1 MEIKKIIEGMTA
13 AEVSEVI
20 DKNFKAVDAE
30 KADKK
35 YIDINI
41 ERLESRTEY
50 LTREAYEA
58 LKMTGNLRDDVE
70 YNIFE
75 EDSQ

>member
-58 LKMTGNLRDDVE
+58 LKLTGNLRDDVE

-75 EDSQ
+75 EDRQ

>member
-20 DKNFKAVDAE
+20 DQNFKAVDSE

-58 LKMTGNLRDDVE
+58 LKLTGNLRDDVE

-75 EDSQ
+75 EDRQ